1 MGRKRKDVFE
11 VKQVVTIRLA
21 GKVVD
26 EIKKYGTKQEVVER
40 AILEYLKSREKEE
53 KKKKDK

>member
-1 MGRKRKDVFE
+1 MGRKRKDALE
-11 VKQVVTIRLA
+11 LKQVVTVRLS

-26 EIKKYGTKQEVVER
+26 EILKYGTKQEVIEK

-53 KKKKDK
+53 KEEK